1 MEMSLYP
8 ASERVPPGDDSPH
21 CSAGCSGSLTTTSK
35 WLRQVKGIC
44 VLIKSKVFE
53 DYTWFLQVI
62 QISWG
67 GFPFLQFPVASLGKL
82 PLLFWL
88 NLLIYKYLASPL
100 QFHIN
105 TGSVVTLNNL
115 HCCLATWWGKSPV
128 PRKYKLPRKSTS
140 VKLNCKSKNHSD
152 EFYLSTVSYQ
162 LDAPGFLFQ
171 KYIK

>member
-35 WLRQVKGIC
+35 WLKQVKGIR

-100 QFHIN
+100 CSFISILGQ
-105 TGSVVTLNNL
+105 
-115 HCCLATWWGKSPV
+115 WWHWTISTAAWPLDGGKSPA

-162 LDAPGFLFQ
+162 LDASGFPFQ
-171 KYIK
+171 